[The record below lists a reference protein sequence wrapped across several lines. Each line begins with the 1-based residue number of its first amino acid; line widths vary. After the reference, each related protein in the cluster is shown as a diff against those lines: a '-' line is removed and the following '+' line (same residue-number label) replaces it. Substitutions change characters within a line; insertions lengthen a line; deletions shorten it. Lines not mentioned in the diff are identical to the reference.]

1 MVSIDILFLIS
12 FYIFWLKKVVKGS
25 SYWTNA
31 TLVPNCSICE
41 STKIRFRQKQVFF
54 TKSTTSVLPTIS
66 TCWRS
71 MAVFIVLADQISS
84 LLCLFHAE
92 PNPSAAV
99 SLVKFVKGGSKIRL
113 FFFNFYF
120 LTIVGWFPNFT
131 KLTWQVQTRKCFHLS
146 HLKNSNKKKKTILN
160 FSPTVF
166 NLDFH

>member
-31 TLVPNCSICE
+31 TLIPNCSICE
-41 STKIRFRQKQVFF
+41 STKIRFCQKQVFF

-113 FFFNFYF
+113 FFILFLFFNHCGVISKFS
-120 LTIVGWFPNFT
+120 
-131 KLTWQVQTRKCFHLS
+131 KAHLAGPDQEVLPFKS
-146 HLKNSNKKKKTILN
+146 SKE
-160 FSPTVF
+160 
-166 NLDFH
+166 